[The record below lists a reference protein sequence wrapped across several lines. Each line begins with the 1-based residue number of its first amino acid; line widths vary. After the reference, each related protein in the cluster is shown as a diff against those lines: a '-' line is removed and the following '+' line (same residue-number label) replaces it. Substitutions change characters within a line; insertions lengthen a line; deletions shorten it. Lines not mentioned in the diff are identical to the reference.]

1 MFMMALQSTTQCR
14 LGGLEKIENMF
25 NRAKIEVLE
34 VLLMHKTIKIMVH
47 GVITLF
53 LISSV
58 FSCQS
63 ANEKE
68 GIHVMFD
75 GTPKIY
81 HSQVFYQGQVVG
93 QIQDQQIGNGSVT
106 KVTIRIDPQF
116 EQYSGRHWAFYA
128 DSGRLMAG
136 KLVSSGE
143 PMESGDRVCGF
154 RSKAAFHWFKVKTLL
169 SDRVSKAERQADKL
183 FRKFNPSA

>member
-1 MFMMALQSTTQCR
+1 

-25 NRAKIEVLE
+25 KRAKIEVLS
-34 VLLMHKTIKIMVH
+34 MHKTIKMMVH

-53 LISSV
+53 VISSV
-58 FSCQS
+58 FSCQG
-63 ANEKE
+63 ANKKE

-81 HSQVFYQGQVVG
+81 HSQVFYHGQVVG
-93 QIQDQQIGNGSVT
+93 QIQDQQIGDGSVA

-116 EQYSGRHWAFYA
+116 KQYFGRHWIFYA
-128 DSGRLMAG
+128 ESGRLTAG

-154 RSKAAFHWFKVKTLL
+154 HSKAAFHWFKVKTLL

-183 FRKFNPSA
+183 YRKFNPAA